1 MARVILS
8 PELKGISGKIGN
20 LVFRTYKNGH
30 VHVFKADEDRQRKR
44 RASESE
50 MANRRRF
57 GIVCRMTSQLQS
69 CYVRADEA
77 AADRKRIRERVQYLY
92 DKLLATFPELT
103 DQEMER
109 AIRQHF
115 FPRIPRN

>member
-1 MARVILS
+1 MARVILN

-30 VHVFKADEDRQRKR
+30 VHVFRANEEKQRKSR
-44 RASESE
+44 VSESE

-57 GIVCRMTSQLQS
+57 GIVSRMTYQLQS
-69 CYVRADEA
+69 CYVRADDA
-77 AADRKRIRERVQYLY
+77 AANRKKIRERVQYLY
-92 DKLLATFPELT
+92 DKLLAVFPELT

-115 FPRIPRN
+115 FPRTPRD